1 MDERL
6 QTQPRRPQMM
16 PSTLQAYHQIGIT
29 LSERVRLNKPLRV
42 DSCFPLSSRKDTH
55 MHLVCLK
62 NKEKKRES
70 FVMGNQVRKP
80 LDANVISRQGCLWAR
95 SVVRWRCQPHAT
107 VTLTH
112 DHPVIQTLDDV
123 EGVLDVSFQDVVDDV
138 RGVRVRMVRRCRGS
152 QENDFWEKR
161 ITVVNTL
168 VNFLATLRFG
178 RHRHQG

>member
-1 MDERL
+1 MPQKWETRPHAYSEGKTWAQDEQHMDERL

-70 FVMGNQVRKP
+70 FVMGN
-80 LDANVISRQGCLWAR
+80 
-95 SVVRWRCQPHAT
+95 
-107 VTLTH
+107 
-112 DHPVIQTLDDV
+112 
-123 EGVLDVSFQDVVDDV
+123 
-138 RGVRVRMVRRCRGS
+138 
-152 QENDFWEKR
+152 
-161 ITVVNTL
+161 
-168 VNFLATLRFG
+168 
-178 RHRHQG
+178 